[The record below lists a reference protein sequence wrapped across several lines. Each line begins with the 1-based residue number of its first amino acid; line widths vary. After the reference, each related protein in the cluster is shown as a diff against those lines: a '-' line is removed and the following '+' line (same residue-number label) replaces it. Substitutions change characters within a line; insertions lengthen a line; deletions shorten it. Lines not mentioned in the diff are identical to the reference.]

1 MDKQQGNISLL
12 YRQEVILQN
21 ETIARLNE
29 VSSAY
34 MQQYRRYANL
44 YPSDD
49 ARPWTFQK
57 IAQILAYYRLSLCYS
72 FGILSRTD
80 NMSLIL
86 EPGKMVTVSPERA
99 TSIIREYEQ
108 YLTFSF
114 FHVVFSSFESSM
126 RSIVEIVPVNNRK
139 GRICRK
145 TDKFSDIFFGLIN
158 GSKLDPAYLDL
169 FELLL
174 MVRNCIHN
182 RSIYFS
188 DKGSRRM
195 VYKGRV
201 YDFVQGRPIE
211 FATIVFLFELLL
223 DIEAFFVALYDAE
236 PLTRHSYIRDHVLY
250 SREVE

>member
-1 MDKQQGNISLL
+1 MDNQQGHIPLL
-12 YRQEVILQN
+12 YRQEAIMQN
-21 ETIARLNE
+21 ETIACLNE
-29 VSSAY
+29 VSAAY
-34 MQQYRRYANL
+34 MQQYRRYKNL
-44 YPSDD
+44 YPVDD

-72 FGILSRTD
+72 FGIMSRTD
-80 NMSLIL
+80 NLGVIL
-86 EPGKMVTVSPERA
+86 EPGKLVQVSPERA

-126 RSIVEIVPVNNRK
+126 RSIVAVVPVHNSE
-139 GRICRK
+139 GRPCRK
-145 TDKFSDIFFGLIN
+145 TDKFSDVFFGLIN
-158 GSKLDPAYLDL
+158 GNKLDPVYLDL

-188 DKGSRRM
+188 DKGSRRL
-195 VYKGRV
+195 VYKGRS

-211 FATIVFLFELLL
+211 FATIGFLFELLL
-223 DIEAFFVALYDAE
+223 DLNEFFVALYESEA
-236 PLTRHSYIRDHVLY
+236 LTMHSHIRDHVLY